1 MFIYLFLVQDELE
14 TSLIILPMR
23 LCDTGDL
30 ILIKI
35 KELTPPDDI
44 FRSKGLKKKIIFL
57 FTNMD
62 ELNSLTIRLLQVRNQ
77 MKIYH
82 WQTKSYARHKA
93 TDSFLQKF
101 EPLVDRL
108 VEAIQGGLD
117 IRIQFD
123 SDTCVGVNNCSEDGA
138 EKLLKG
144 FRNELTKMISLKL
157 FAHPEFA
164 QIRDDMLEVVDVT
177 LYLFTLK

>member
-1 MFIYLFLVQDELE
+1 
-14 TSLIILPMR
+14 MR

-108 VEAIQGGLD
+108 VEAIQGGLG
-117 IRIQFD
+117 IGIQFN
-123 SDTCVGVNNCSEDGA
+123 SDTCVGVNDCSEDGA
-138 EKLLKG
+138 KDDAKDLLTN
-144 FRNELTKMISLKL
+144 FRIVLINNNNYQSL
-157 FAHPEFA
+157 FDHPEFA

>member
-57 FTNMD
+57 FTNMH
-62 ELNSLTIRLLQVRNQ
+62 ELNSLTIRLLQVINK

-117 IRIQFD
+117 IRIQFNTD
-123 SDTCVGVNNCSEDGA
+123 KCVGVNNCSEDGA
-138 EKLLKG
+138 EVLLKD
-144 FRNELTKMISLKL
+144 FRNELTNINQKL
-157 FAHPEFA
+157 FTHPEFA

>member
-1 MFIYLFLVQDELE
+1 MNE
-14 TSLIILPMR
+14 TNT
-23 LCDTGDL
+23 D
-30 ILIKI
+30 K
-35 KELTPPDDI
+35 
-44 FRSKGLKKKIIFL
+44 
-57 FTNMD
+57 TNTD
-62 ELNSLTIRLLQVRNQ
+62 ELNSLTIRLLRVRNQ

-108 VEAIQGGLD
+108 VEAIQGGLG
-117 IRIQFD
+117 IRIQFN
-123 SDTCVGVNNCSEDGA
+123 SETCVGVKDCSEDGA
-138 EKLLKG
+138 KELLTN
-144 FRNELTKMISLKL
+144 FRNGLINNNYQSL
-157 FAHPEFA
+157 FTEPEFA

>member
-82 WQTKSYARHKA
+82 WQTTSYARHKA

-108 VEAIQGGLD
+108 VEAIQGGLG
-117 IRIQFD
+117 IRIQFN
-123 SDTCVGVNNCSEDGA
+123 SETCVGVKDCSEDGA
-138 EKLLKG
+138 KELLTN
-144 FRNELTKMISLKL
+144 FRNGLINNNYQS
-157 FAHPEFA
+157 
-164 QIRDDMLEVVDVT
+164 
-177 LYLFTLK
+177 

>member
-1 MFIYLFLVQDELE
+1 
-14 TSLIILPMR
+14 MR

-108 VEAIQGGLD
+108 VEAIQGGLG

-123 SDTCVGVNNCSEDGA
+123 SDTCVGVKDCSEDGA
-138 EKLLKG
+138 KELLTN
-144 FRNELTKMISLKL
+144 FRNVLINNNYQSL

>member
-1 MFIYLFLVQDELE
+1 M
-14 TSLIILPMR
+14 
-23 LCDTGDL
+23 
-30 ILIKI
+30 
-35 KELTPPDDI
+35 
-44 FRSKGLKKKIIFL
+44 
-57 FTNMD
+57 NA

-108 VEAIQGGLD
+108 VEAIQGGLG
-117 IRIQFD
+117 IRIEFND
-123 SDTCVGVNNCSEDGA
+123 PHCLGVNNCSNFDAKE
-138 EKLLKG
+138 LLET
-144 FRNELTKMISLKL
+144 FRKDLTNTALKL
-157 FAHPEFA
+157 FTKPEFA

>member
-1 MFIYLFLVQDELE
+1 M
-14 TSLIILPMR
+14 
-23 LCDTGDL
+23 
-30 ILIKI
+30 IKI

-108 VEAIQGGLD
+108 VEAIQGGLG
-117 IRIQFD
+117 IGIQFN
-123 SDTCVGVNNCSEDGA
+123 SGTCVGVKDCSEDGA
-138 EKLLKG
+138 KDDAKDLLTN
-144 FRNELTKMISLKL
+144 FRIVLINNNNYQSL
-157 FAHPEFA
+157 FDHPEFA